1 MELFES
7 LKQKISGKGLKIV
20 FPEGTDARILGA
32 ANRLNADGLITPV
45 FIGNV
50 KEVTETLIS
59 RGINPEGFEIY
70 DPENCGRFETMTET
84 FMERRKGKVTEEQ
97 AKELLKDP
105 NYFGTML
112 VYMKIAD
119 GMVSGAIHSTA
130 DTVRPARLDG
140 TPSTRPNYALGA
152 RPDHRAPA
160 RYSLGRW
167 GHPQWAGPA
176 CAAVDILASHPSYS
190 PVALGFRVV

>member
-45 FIGNV
+45 FIGSV

-84 FMERRKGKVTEEQ
+84 FVVKVKLQ
-97 AKELLKDP
+97 KNKQ
-105 NYFGTML
+105 
-112 VYMKIAD
+112 K
-119 GMVSGAIHSTA
+119 SS
-130 DTVRPARLDG
+130 
-140 TPSTRPNYALGA
+140 
-152 RPDHRAPA
+152 
-160 RYSLGRW
+160 
-167 GHPQWAGPA
+167 
-176 CAAVDILASHPSYS
+176 
-190 PVALGFRVV
+190 